1 MRQFPGNTV
10 IIKLKFLILA
20 KKTLNCRTTSAGM
33 CFDIQFSFVLDFLSR
48 KAIDQKLNCQMN
60 GFVNIS
66 ASADYRGFGQTRFE
80 KPRLLSKRNS
90 GDPHALATENIF
102 KK

>member
-1 MRQFPGNTV
+1 M

-20 KKTLNCRTTSAGM
+20 DKKALNCRTTSAGM
-33 CFDIQFSFVLDFLSR
+33 CFSCFSFVLDFLPR

-66 ASADYRGFGQTRFE
+66 ASADYRGIGETSFE

-90 GDPHALATENIF
+90 DDHHALVTENI
-102 KK
+102 